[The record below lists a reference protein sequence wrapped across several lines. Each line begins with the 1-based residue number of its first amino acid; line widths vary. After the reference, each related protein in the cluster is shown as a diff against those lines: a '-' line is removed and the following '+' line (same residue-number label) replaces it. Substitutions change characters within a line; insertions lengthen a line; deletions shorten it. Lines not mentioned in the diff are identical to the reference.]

1 MRTERQGEAIRSL
14 PYRPC
19 RGDEIIRDQLLR
31 ARPPSGSRS
40 ERARLTIPTMRY
52 RFYTMDFEFDS
63 GKSDTNKQKHGIDF
77 TKAQTLW
84 DDVDLVEIPARTS
97 DEPRS
102 VVVGK
107 IGARHWSAVITYR
120 DACIRIISVRR
131 SRKEE
136 VEIYE
141 G

>member
-1 MRTERQGEAIRSL
+1 
-14 PYRPC
+14 
-19 RGDEIIRDQLLR
+19 
-31 ARPPSGSRS
+31 
-40 ERARLTIPTMRY
+40 
-52 RFYTMDFEFDS
+52 MDFEFDPR
-63 GKSDTNKQKHGIDF
+63 KSNANKRKHGIDF
-77 TKAQTLW
+77 TKAQALW
-84 DDVDLVEIPARTS
+84 DDANLVEIPARTS

-102 VVVGK
+102 VVIGR